1 MANVLLVDPNEIA
14 RKALQGILARGNHR
28 YSAAGTAR
36 EAWDFIQRN
45 VKVDLVFVELRLEG
59 DDGIAFIE
67 RLRRDPLLKLLP
79 VVIYTAATSRT
90 AVTRAV
96 ALKVQN
102 FLVKPYLDECIFAEI
117 AKALSNPW
125 RLQHFEEQS
134 SFCKMMGLTREEL
147 RQMLD
152 TLRTAVAT
160 AGIALADATR
170 PREPR
175 GVVHQL
181 GELSARAETAGA
193 WGLVECLAGLRA
205 KAESAAWP
213 EFAAGM
219 AELDFAG
226 RLIFYHLNPDL
237 VPGDFLTHEESDA
250 REDELARARWS
261 EAPSQQRCPVV
272 AWPQLEQQLDALP
285 GCPVIDSVAAAFQM
299 TATGHPSS
307 LAPLMDRAEKD
318 PGLAAQLLIAANLV
332 RAHEENDADPI
343 DDPRLC
349 IGLLGEVRLAAFA
362 GALVQAEER
371 RMHLPPC
378 TWAHFWMLQIGVAR
392 MARYTC
398 NYLELY
404 SMESRAYTAGLLHD
418 LGKLLLLH
426 LHPHGFAAILD
437 HARQAGVPLREAEK
451 LFLGCTTQEM
461 AAHFAERR
469 GLPKSY
475 CHVMRWFT
483 DPARA
488 TEDAELVAIVSLAHE
503 ICLQNHVG
511 WSGDTPK
518 KHGLPLADTPA
529 WGILGPGV
537 FPSFDLKKFE
547 AEAHAECRKLRQEL
561 HGRVS

>member
-1 MANVLLVDPNEIA
+1 MANVLLVDPNVIA
-14 RKALQGILARGNHR
+14 RKALKGILARGNHR
-28 YSAAGTAR
+28 FFAAATAR

-45 VKVDLVFVELRLEG
+45 VKVDLVFVELKLEG
-59 DDGIAFIE
+59 DDGLTLIE
-67 RLRRDPLLKLLP
+67 RLHRDALLKLLP
-79 VVIYTAATSRT
+79 VVIYTATTSRE
-90 AVTRAV
+90 VVNRAM

-102 FLVKPYLDECIFAEI
+102 FLVKPYHDECIFAEI
-117 AKALSNPW
+117 TKGLSNPW
-125 RLQHFEEQS
+125 RLQHFEEQN
-134 SFCKMMGLTREEL
+134 SFCRMMGLTPPEL
-147 RQMLD
+147 HRMLD
-152 TLRTAVAT
+152 QLRTAVAT
-160 AGIALADATR
+160 TGTAMAAAVR
-170 PREPR
+170 PRDSQGLLR
-175 GVVHQL
+175 QL
-181 GELSARAETAGA
+181 VELSSHAETAGA
-193 WGLVECLAGLRA
+193 WGLVECIAQLRA
-205 KAESAAWP
+205 KAENAAWP
-213 EFAAGM
+213 EFNAGM
-219 AELDFAG
+219 AELDFAS
-226 RLIFYHLNPDL
+226 RMIFYHLNPDL
-237 VPGDFLTHEESDA
+237 LPEEFLSSEESHAKDEEQA
-250 REDELARARWS
+250 RVRWS
-261 EAPSQQRCPVV
+261 DAPAQNRCPVV
-272 AWPQLEQQLDALP
+272 AWPELEQQLNALA

-318 PGLAAQLLIAANLV
+318 PGLAAQLLIAANRV
-332 RAHEENDADPI
+332 RANAENDTDPI
-343 DDPRLC
+343 EDPRLC
-349 IGLLGEVRLAAFA
+349 IGLLGEVRLAALA
-362 GALVQAEER
+362 GGLLQAEER

-404 SMESRAYTAGLLHD
+404 SMEARAYTAGLLHD

-437 HARQAGVPLREAEK
+437 YARRHALPMAEVEK
-451 LFLGCTTQEM
+451 LFLGCTTQEI
-461 AAHFAERR
+461 AAHFAEQH

-483 DPARA
+483 DPVQA
-488 TEDAELVAIVSLAHE
+488 TDNVELVAIVALAHD

-529 WGILGPGV
+529 WRILGPGV

-561 HGRVS
+561 HGRAS